1 MKTFTDAERYQAL
14 RQFAILTMTNPERAE
29 EIEEELPLLPENAI
43 DGTAFDKV
51 FDALC
56 EVMQAENQKTTEK
69 PETEKQENSTCEE
82 DLSKG

>member
-29 EIEEELPLLPENAI
+29 EIEESLPDASDITDEA
-43 DGTAFDKV
+43 AFAKAC
-51 FDALC
+51 DALC
-56 EVMQAENQKTTEK
+56 EVMQAENQKTTEQ